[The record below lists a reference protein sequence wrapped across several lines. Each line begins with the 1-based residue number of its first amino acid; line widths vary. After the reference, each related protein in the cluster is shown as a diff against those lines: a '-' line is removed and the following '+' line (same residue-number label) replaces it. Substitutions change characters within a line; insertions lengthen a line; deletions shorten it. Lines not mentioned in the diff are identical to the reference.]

1 MADIALPQTPE
12 PRQGFRVGDIVHVYM
27 GTSAGIRLCLCLC
40 LFSLGL
46 FFVLASIR
54 TLTLTLT
61 LAATNNYRVIITKK
75 AVLVHVIFKNNN

>member
-46 FFVLASIR
+46 FFVLAHPHPNPNPNPSSYKATDAHIR
-54 TLTLTLT
+54 PSHRQGPL
-61 LAATNNYRVIITKK
+61 K
-75 AVLVHVIFKNNN
+75 HG